1 MVSHVGSLG
10 DHLVDETCS
19 VILERHIEVEDRH
32 LFEPIHEVAAL
43 FMEIPPIGSVIGS
56 FDVSLMTMFSGIGCV
71 LSDRPYHAYTPD
83 CLNEALKLRNLEVGN
98 NAIFPSPTT

>member
-32 LFEPIHEVAAL
+32 FFKLIHEVAAL
-43 FMEIPPIGSVIGS
+43 FMEIPLL
-56 FDVSLMTMFSGIGCV
+56 DQ
-71 LSDRPYHAYTPD
+71 
-83 CLNEALKLRNLEVGN
+83 
-98 NAIFPSPTT
+98 